1 MSKFLR
7 VETMLIPGAR
17 VGLLIRYTCKEIR
30 ADIQC
35 FLNCF
40 FYFCFLSGD
49 PDQQLQLPQQ
59 FHQLHIMAAMLGSNN
74 NKVLRQQLCQDSS
87 NSTIFNTIT
96 KAFSSQQLIIL
107 PRTIIIHH
115 KIIIK
120 IMKRNH
126 QTEME
131 SYSIVPRTTVR
142 ILRIILSPMS
152 TLVQSL
158 YKARHELFSRKK
170 YIKEKN

>member
-1 MSKFLR
+1 M
-7 VETMLIPGAR
+7 VIPGATFIPESR
-17 VGLLIRYTCKEIR
+17 VGLLIRYTCKEKR
-30 ADIQC
+30 VDIQC
-35 FLNCF
+35 FLIVL
-40 FYFCFLSGD
+40 YFCFLSGD

-74 NKVLRQQLCQDSS
+74 NKVLRQQLCQDSN

-131 SYSIVPRTTVR
+131 SYCIVPRTTVR

-170 YIKEKN
+170 KY

>member
-1 MSKFLR
+1 MGVVDTWACTISRIIDKIHTFFFLI
-7 VETMLIPGAR
+7 VL
-17 VGLLIRYTCKEIR
+17 Y
-30 ADIQC
+30 
-35 FLNCF
+35 FL
-40 FYFCFLSGD
+40 FLGD

-59 FHQLHIMAAMLGSNN
+59 FHQLHIMAAMLGSNS
-74 NKVLRQQLCQDSS
+74 NKVLRWQLCQDSS
-87 NSTIFNTIT
+87 NSSIFNTIT
-96 KAFSSQQLIIL
+96 KAFSSRQLIIL

-120 IMKRNH
+120 IMKRNY
-126 QTEME
+126 QTEIME
-131 SYSIVPRTTVR
+131 SYCIDPRTTVR

-170 YIKEKN
+170 ILKKKKTENPNQN

>member
-1 MSKFLR
+1 
-7 VETMLIPGAR
+7 
-17 VGLLIRYTCKEIR
+17 
-30 ADIQC
+30 
-35 FLNCF
+35 
-40 FYFCFLSGD
+40 
-49 PDQQLQLPQQ
+49 
-59 FHQLHIMAAMLGSNN
+59 MAAMLGSNS
-74 NKVLRQQLCQDSS
+74 NKVLRRQLCSDSS
-87 NSTIFNTIT
+87 SSSIFNTIT
-96 KAFSSQQLIIL
+96 KAFSSRQLIIL

-131 SYSIVPRTTVR
+131 SYCIDPRTTVR

-170 YIKEKN
+170 ILKKKKLKTPTKINHTTENEINNTVYYNSQTKVSLQS

>member
-1 MSKFLR
+1 MIFLI
-7 VETMLIPGAR
+7 VL
-17 VGLLIRYTCKEIR
+17 
-30 ADIQC
+30 
-35 FLNCF
+35 
-40 FYFCFLSGD
+40 YFCFLSGD

-74 NKVLRQQLCQDSS
+74 NKVLRRQLCQDS
-87 NSTIFNTIT
+87 NSSSIFNTIT
-96 KAFSSQQLIIL
+96 KAFSSRQLIIL

-115 KIIIK
+115 KITIIK

-126 QTEME
+126 QTEIME
-131 SYSIVPRTTVR
+131 SYCIVPRTTVR

-170 YIKEKN
+170 ILKKKKTENPNQN